1 MSVTGI
7 LLDPKRFAVHDGP
20 GVRTTFFLKGCP
32 LKCIWCHNPESIS
45 PRPQMAYYAHKCIG
59 CGECVTCCPEKAHA
73 FRGETHEFDPSRCR
87 VCGACEAACLG
98 GAMKLYGK
106 RVSVA
111 CAARVNRPAS
121 AGR

>member
-1 MSVTGI
+1 MSVTGV

-59 CGECVTCCPEKAHA
+59 CGECVVCCPEKAHA

-87 VCGACEAACLG
+87 AD
-98 GAMKLYGK
+98 
-106 RVSVA
+106 
-111 CAARVNRPAS
+111 
-121 AGR
+121 